1 MCVCPKR
8 IAQGRSTAK
17 PEASWQRGGRLVHRR
32 GAHRD
37 RREPPAEA
45 RHQAEEVAE
54 QPHLAL
60 GHRTPRKKYGQQER
74 GRNAREGRHEA
85 RPLNGRETLLGE
97 LDREPDRR
105 KEGGRVEQ
113 HRNVRGVR
121 VLEAERH
128 EEEFARKAQAHLEGV
143 RELHVHVPLLPEPEA
158 VGTPEQEGRAARA
171 QGHLHQGADVG
182 RARLDGGL
190 LKAPDHAENHADE
203 EGPEVYG
210 TMDVAL
216 HFVFF
221 WLAVGWMT
229 QNLRAHA
236 SRRRRLTLV

>member
-1 MCVCPKR
+1 MRGV
-8 IAQGRSTAK
+8 
-17 PEASWQRGGRLVHRR
+17 RGGRLVHRR

-60 GHRTPRKKYGQQER
+60 GHRTPRKKHGQQER

-182 RARLDGGL
+182 RARLDGGVM
-190 LKAPDHAENHADE
+190 
-203 EGPEVYG
+203 G
-210 TMDVAL
+210 
-216 HFVFF
+216 
-221 WLAVGWMT
+221 
-229 QNLRAHA
+229 A
-236 SRRRRLTLV
+236 SRARLRRETHILRLTAVQDFAVSCLLTRISLRSAIMSSAAMKRNAVSSDLCWAMKPSRAGPAIRPP